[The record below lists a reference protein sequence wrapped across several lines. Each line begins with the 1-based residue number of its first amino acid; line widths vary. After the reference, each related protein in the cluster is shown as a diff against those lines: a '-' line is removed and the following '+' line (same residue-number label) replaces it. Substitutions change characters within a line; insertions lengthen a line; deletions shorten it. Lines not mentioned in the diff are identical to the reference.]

1 MWKKRKMPQPA
12 VEEPAPPHVDWLV
25 QFRQEQQR
33 KEAEEQEA
41 IQALSDEEEMMAAQ
55 IQAAMNKQKNAQTYA
70 ALVSN
75 IMNMKH
81 QTASNIIGNMRS

>member
-1 MWKKRKMPQPA
+1 MWKKRKMPEPA
-12 VEEPAPPHVDWLV
+12 VEEPAAHVDWLV

-41 IQALSDEEEMMAAQ
+41 IQALSDEDEMMAAQ
-55 IQAAMNKQKNAQTYA
+55 IQAAINKQKNAQTYA